1 MGGWF
6 RKEISKVSDL
16 QGLKMQIPGLGGK
29 VMSKLGV
36 TVQTLPGGEIFQA
49 LHADGG
55 DRRGGVG
62 GFL

>member
-29 VMSKLGV
+29 VMSKLGA
-36 TVQTLPGGEIFQA
+36 TVQTPTGRRDFPGI
-49 LHADGG
+49 ADGG

-62 GFL
+62 GSL